1 MIKNLNNIYFTIEKN
16 EVLYGELIELR
27 NILILVCL
35 NNSKIRKLF
44 VDVHE

>member
-1 MIKNLNNIYFTIEKN
+1 MIKNLNNIFYNRKKWGIVRGIDRTPKHSN
-16 EVLYGELIELR
+16 TD
-27 NILILVCL
+27 VCL

>member
-27 NILILVCL
+27 NILILMSVSIIQRSENYL
-35 NNSKIRKLF
+35 
-44 VDVHE
+44 